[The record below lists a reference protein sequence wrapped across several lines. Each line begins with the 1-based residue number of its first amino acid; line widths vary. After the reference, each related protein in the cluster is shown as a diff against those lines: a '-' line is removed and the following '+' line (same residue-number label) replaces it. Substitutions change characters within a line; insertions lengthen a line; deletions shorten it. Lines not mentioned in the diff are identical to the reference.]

1 MKLTSNN
8 KTANIETAKCILTDL
23 GLKDFDF
30 SAYSDTN
37 GVSVYF
43 LYNGKKIRVSDHSVT
58 NISRIENEFHFS
70 FDRRRLGI
78 GGKITLED
86 SQKRNKLFATNIYNL
101 I

>member
-8 KTANIETAKCILTDL
+8 KTVNIETAKSILTDL
-23 GLKDFDF
+23 GLKNFDF

-58 NISRIENEFHFS
+58 SVSRMENEFHFS
-70 FDRRRLGI
+70 FDKRCLGI
-78 GGKITLED
+78 GGKVSFQD
-86 SQKRNKLFATNIYNL
+86 SQKRNKLFAEKIYNL